1 MALQCASAFRDLVLS
16 HTSGG
21 HMAMFT
27 GVETDGLYLTTGA
40 TGIVWLQK
48 G

>member
-1 MALQCASAFRDLVLS
+1 MEPQCSSAFGDLVLLE
-16 HTSGG
+16 TSGG

-27 GVETDGLYLTTGA
+27 GVETSGLYMTTGA